1 VSVVLVGVHEFAH
14 ALEKLV
20 AEADTAARVAT
31 ATGGHEIE
39 REAKRQLGLK
49 SHQAG
54 TETPSEPGEPPALVT
69 GTLRRSI
76 HVEGPHPEG
85 FGGWVVRV
93 GPTVIYGRIQELGG
107 DAGRGHAAR
116 LPARPYMKPAF
127 EAVTPR
133 LGEIYRAA
141 WGRAIH

>member
-1 VSVVLVGVHEFAH
+1 MSVVLLGVHEFTH
-14 ALEKLV
+14 ALEKIV
-20 AEADTAARVAT
+20 AEADVAARVAT

-49 SHQAG
+49 SHKAG
-54 TETPSEPGEPPALVT
+54 TDTPSAPGEPPALVT

-76 HVEGPHPEG
+76 QVEGPRPLG
-85 FGGWVVRV
+85 MGGWVVRV

-107 DAGRGHAAR
+107 MTGRGHAAR
-116 LPARPYMKPAF
+116 LPARPFMKPAF
-127 EAVTPR
+127 DAVTPR